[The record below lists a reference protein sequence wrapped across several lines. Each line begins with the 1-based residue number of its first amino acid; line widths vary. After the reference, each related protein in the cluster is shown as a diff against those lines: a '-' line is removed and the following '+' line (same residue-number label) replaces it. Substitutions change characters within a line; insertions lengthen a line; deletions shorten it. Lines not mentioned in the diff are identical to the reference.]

1 MQKSISKP
9 CQDIGRGS
17 QEIRDNIDVSKA
29 FGLLPHDRL
38 LTKISTNGVDLRV
51 VVWVKKFLLGR
62 SQSVRVDR
70 QLSEEVR
77 VMSGVPQG
85 SVLGP
90 LLFPVYVDDIWKK
103 VASNIRLFADD
114 FIIYRKIKYSSDID
128 NLQT

>member
-1 MQKSISKP
+1 MSGYREST
-9 CQDIGRGS
+9 GRGS

-29 FGLLPHDRL
+29 FDLDPHDRL
-38 LTKISTNGVDLRV
+38 LTKIATNGVDLRV

-62 SQSVRVDR
+62 SQRFRGDW
-70 QLSEEVR
+70 QLSQEVR
-77 VMSGVPQG
+77 LMSGVTQG

-90 LLFPVYVDDIWKK
+90 LLFPVYVDDIWKN

-114 FIIYRKIKYSSDID
+114 CLIYRKIMNGGEID